1 MDVKKI
7 YLREIKC
14 TKYELERLKACKNEL
29 VELWN
34 EGQIADAGMTLEEAR
49 KKFSAYD
56 MFKPI
61 LNLVNELL
69 ED

>member
-7 YLREIKC
+7 YLREIKFS
-14 TKYELERLKACKNEL
+14 KYELERLKSCKNEL

-34 EGQIADAGMTLEEAR
+34 EGQIAEGGMTLEEAR
-49 KKFSAYD
+49 DKFSAYD

-61 LNLVNELL
+61 LELIAELL